1 MPTTDS
7 ETLFRESD
15 EIVDDGY
22 RRTTPW
28 AIVTLLLGL
37 AASLALITPVLW
49 GLPLFALGC
58 GAIALRS
65 IRQNSETVTGERWT
79 QVGMGLAAFFLAW
92 GVATYY
98 VQSQMSYA
106 HAQIFAAQWFELIK
120 EGKLREA
127 HQLRRSHFER
137 ADPTVNLEEYYNRAE
152 NREMYETFKSEPV
165 VARLIRMGAD
175 ARLTYVGNVA
185 FLKEGAALYLV
196 AVQFRID
203 SATNKE
209 PSELVNIEMSR
220 EYFGATKESRW
231 AVRTIVP
238 VAAK

>member
-1 MPTTDS
+1 MPTTES
-7 ETLFRESD
+7 ATLFRESD

-28 AIVTLLLGL
+28 AIITLLLGL
-37 AASLALITPVLW
+37 AASLALITPILW
-49 GLPLFALGC
+49 ALPIFALGC

-79 QVGMGLAAFFLAW
+79 HIGMGLAAFFLAW

-106 HAQIFAAQWFELIK
+106 HAQIFAAQWFELVR
-120 EGKLREA
+120 EGKLKEA

-137 ADPTVNLEEYYNRAE
+137 VDPTVNLDDYYSRQE
-152 NREMYETFKSEPV
+152 NREMYETFKTEPV
-165 VARLIRMGAD
+165 VARIMRLGAD
-175 ARLTYVGNVA
+175 ARLTYVGNVG
-185 FLKEGAALYLV
+185 FLKDGAAVYFV
-196 AVQFRID
+196 TVRFRLD
-203 SATNKE
+203 SATGKE
-209 PSELVNIEMSR
+209 PSELVDIEMSR

-231 AVRTIVP
+231 AVRTITF
-238 VAAK
+238 ALAK